1 MNASA
6 LAPAAQFRSVEYCG
20 SEEIILDFISLTKY
34 SGNLP
39 IISPV
44 FSFIVKI
51 MGIIM
56 DVIFKATSA
65 VGIQNIGLCIIL
77 FTIVTRLLMFPL
89 SYNQGK
95 SSRLMGALQPE
106 IKAIQKKYAG
116 RQDTQSM
123 TLMQA
128 ETRAVYEKY
137 GVSMTGGCSQ
147 LIIQMPIIFA
157 LYRVILN
164 IPAYVSSVKVPF
176 QNIVDALGGEAAV
189 SAVNTFANS
198 SDDLAKILTQARIAN
213 KTIATPDNII
223 DFLYNLNPTQWDA
236 FKNAFSQAA
245 DVISQNYPVI
255 EKMNNFLG
263 INLATSPSAYG
274 LTSVKAWIIPVL
286 AGLAQFAATKLM
298 SKSQNQTM
306 EGNEQMAQTMNTMNM
321 MMPLMSVVFCFSFA
335 SGIGVYWIASSV
347 LMGIQQYF
355 LNKHFEKMDIN
366 ELVKQNIDKANK
378 KRAKKGLPP
387 IDEKSLE
394 EEYKK
399 AQTKAAVLE
408 NRKQQKLENA
418 QEAINKN
425 NDYYELTSI
434 ADRARMVE
442 QFNNKKKK

>member
-1 MNASA
+1 M
-6 LAPAAQFRSVEYCG
+6 
-20 SEEIILDFISLTKY
+20 DFIALTKY

-39 IISPV
+39 LISPI
-44 FSFIVKI
+44 FSFIVNI

-56 DVIFKATSA
+56 DFIFKATSA
-65 VGIQNIGLCIIL
+65 MGIQNIGLCIIL
-77 FTIVTRLLMFPL
+77 FTIVTRILMFPL

-106 IKAIQKKYAG
+106 IKAVQKKYAG
-116 RQDTQSM
+116 RQDQQSM
-123 TLMQA
+123 MLQQA
-128 ETRAVYEKY
+128 EIKTIYEKY

-147 LIIQMPIIFA
+147 LVIQMPIIFA

-164 IPAYVSSVKVPF
+164 IPAYVASVKIPF
-176 QNIVDALGGEAAV
+176 QNIVDALGGE
-189 SAVNTFANS
+189 SAVEAVNNFAHS
-198 SDDLAKILTQARIAN
+198 TEELTKLLSQARISGSV
-213 KTIATPDNII
+213 ISTPDNII

-236 FKNAFSQAA
+236 FKTTFSSAA

-255 EKMNNFLG
+255 EHMNNFLG
-263 INLATSPSAYG
+263 INLATSPAAYG
-274 LTSVKAWIIPVL
+274 LTSVRAWIIPVL
-286 AGLAQFAATKLM
+286 AGLAQFGATKLM
-298 SKSQNQTM
+298 TKSQNQTM

-366 ELVKQNIDKANK
+366 DLVKANIEKANK
-378 KRAKKGLPP
+378 KRARKGQPP

-394 EEYKK
+394 EEYNK
-399 AQTKAAVLE
+399 AQAKLAAVE
-408 NRKQQKLENA
+408 NRKQQKLEKA
-418 QEAINKN
+418 KEAMDKN

-442 QFNNKKKK
+442 QYNNKKLKKK

>member
-1 MNASA
+1 M
-6 LAPAAQFRSVEYCG
+6 
-20 SEEIILDFISLTKY
+20 DFIALTKY

-39 IISPV
+39 LISPI
-44 FSFIVKI
+44 FSFIVNI

-56 DVIFKATSA
+56 DYIFKATSA
-65 VGIQNIGLCIIL
+65 MGIQNIGLCIIL
-77 FTIVTRLLMFPL
+77 FTIVTRILMFPL

-106 IKAIQKKYAG
+106 IKAVQKKYAG
-116 RQDTQSM
+116 RQDQQSM
-123 TLMQA
+123 MLQQA
-128 ETRAVYEKY
+128 EIKTIYEKY

-147 LIIQMPIIFA
+147 LVIQMPIIFA

-164 IPAYVSSVKVPF
+164 IPAYVASVKIPF
-176 QNIVDALGGEAAV
+176 QNIVDALGGE
-189 SAVNTFANS
+189 SAVEAVNNFAHS
-198 SDDLAKILTQARIAN
+198 TEELTKLLSQARISGSV
-213 KTIATPDNII
+213 ISTPDNII

-236 FKNAFSQAA
+236 FKTTFSSAA

-255 EKMNNFLG
+255 EHMNNFLG
-263 INLATSPSAYG
+263 INLATSPAAYG
-274 LTSVKAWIIPVL
+274 LTSVRAWIIPVL
-286 AGLAQFAATKLM
+286 AGLAQFGATKLM
-298 SKSQNQTM
+298 TKSQNQTM

-366 ELVKQNIDKANK
+366 DLVKANIEKANK
-378 KRAKKGLPP
+378 KRARKGQPP

-394 EEYKK
+394 EEYNK
-399 AQTKAAVLE
+399 AQAKLAAVE
-408 NRKQQKLENA
+408 NRKQQKLEKA
-418 QEAINKN
+418 KEAMDKN

-442 QFNNKKKK
+442 QYNNKKLKKK